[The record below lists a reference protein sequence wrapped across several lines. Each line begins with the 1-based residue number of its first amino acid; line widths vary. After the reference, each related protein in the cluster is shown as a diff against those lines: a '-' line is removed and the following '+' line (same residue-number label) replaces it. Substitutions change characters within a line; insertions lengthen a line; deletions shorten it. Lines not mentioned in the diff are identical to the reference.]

1 MLRAISKRSLFLFC
15 CDSIAVFTAYFAAL
29 SLKSGALTITSEIP
43 PFLYVA
49 IFVMGFVYYVF
60 DLYYPFKY
68 FGKAQTVADVSL
80 ATLISMLILGSFSYF
95 DRTLLV
101 ARTVFFMAGII
112 LVPLTF
118 LVRLLYDGLFKSR
131 FLDKRVLVLGTGAFA
146 QEVVKVIKEIPHS
159 GMEIIGYVGEGE
171 EKKETLK
178 DGVPIVGGMKD
189 LLSLVD
195 WYNIEVVV
203 LALDSS
209 RGLSEARVLSE
220 MMLRKVHVTSAIHLY
235 ERVSG
240 EIPYNLINEHF
251 LLSLMAQV
259 RMRPYLKLKRMID
272 LLAGTVLFA
281 LLLPVLILSTLL
293 LFVSGTHQVFFSQK
307 RVGQDGRLF
316 ELYKLRTM
324 KTVKGKNKQQI
335 TFIGALLRKY
345 RIDEI
350 PQLLNVIMG
359 SMSLIGPRPE
369 VPFFVKRSREKIP
382 FYDTVLAL
390 KPGLTGWAQVNLQ
403 HVTSVKDY
411 DKKFRLNLYYLKNL
425 SLTLDIMILL
435 RTVRVIVFGK
445 GK

>member
-1 MLRAISKRSLFLFC
+1 MLRAISKRSLFLFF
-15 CDSIAVFTAYFAAL
+15 CDGAAVFAAYFCAM
-29 SLKSGALTITSEIP
+29 SLKTGRLYIASDIP

-49 IFVMGFVYYVF
+49 IFVLAFVYYVF

-95 DRTLLV
+95 DRSLLV

-112 LVPLTF
+112 LIPLTF
-118 LVRLLYDGLFKSR
+118 LVRLFYDGIFKSR
-131 FLDKRVLVLGTGAFA
+131 FLDKRILILGTGEFA
-146 QEVVKVIKEIPHS
+146 QEVVRVIKMIPHA
-159 GMEIIGYVGEGE
+159 GMEIIGYVSEGND
-171 EKKETLK
+171 KKEDVK
-178 DGVPIVGGMKD
+178 DKVPVVGAMKD

-209 RGLSEARVLSE
+209 RGLSEAHVLSE

-235 ERVSG
+235 EKISG

-259 RMRPYLKLKRMID
+259 KMRPYLKLKRMID
-272 LLAGTVLFA
+272 LFAGVFLFA
-281 LLLPVLILSTLL
+281 LLLPVLMFSIML

-324 KTVKGKNKQQI
+324 KSVKGKNKQQI
-335 TFIGALLRKY
+335 TFIGGLLRKY

-350 PQLLNVIMG
+350 PQLLNVIFG

-411 DKKFRLNLYYLKNL
+411 DRKFRFNLYYLKNL

-435 RTVRVIVFGK
+435 RTIRVIVFGK